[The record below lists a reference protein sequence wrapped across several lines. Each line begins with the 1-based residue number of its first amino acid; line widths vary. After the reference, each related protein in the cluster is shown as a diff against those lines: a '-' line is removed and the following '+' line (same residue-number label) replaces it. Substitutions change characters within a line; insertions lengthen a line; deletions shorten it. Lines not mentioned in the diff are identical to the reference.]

1 MRAGT
6 WISWVPMGVRSNRAQ
21 NNRHHRHWTLDVYE
35 TNVGLDTYGYDTCLF
50 FPPQT
55 LLIILVEEYVPLA
68 PHTHFFFVEKLIYI
82 QRFSKQHD
90 WRITFANL
98 VGITNK
104 NKQKKKFFFSL
115 HWARDGEI
123 TWPGRNQFEIRPKHY
138 FFFLPLVDHFCFLT
152 PNTTYIILYNIY
164 IYLYIICYPS
174 GVHHARSRMPNS
186 LLESKITFVAPEGMT
201 ASAIVCCWWTTRHQK
216 MFVCEVAGILF
227 WQLKTKEL
235 KITNCFAIRQFE
247 KWRFRN
253 QPIAND
259 LQLTPPTRKN
269 EKKNGAT
276 CPDTFGKF
284 SHRVTTTPFKK
295 KEIPGY
301 VFFKKRISSR
311 QTWIIIHP
319 VLIDDG

>member
-1 MRAGT
+1 ME
-6 WISWVPMGVRSNRAQ
+6 RS
-21 NNRHHRHWTLDVYE
+21 HDLDE
-35 TNVGLDTYGYDTCLF
+35 TNL
-50 FPPQT
+50 
-55 LLIILVEEYVPLA
+55 
-68 PHTHFFFVEKLIYI
+68 
-82 QRFSKQHD
+82 RS
-90 WRITFANL
+90 
-98 VGITNK
+98 
-104 NKQKKKFFFSL
+104 
-115 HWARDGEI
+115 
-123 TWPGRNQFEIRPKHY
+123 GRNI
-138 FFFLPLVDHFCFLT
+138 FFLPLVDHFCFLT

-269 EKKNGAT
+269 EKKKKKNGAT

-284 SHRVTTTPFKK
+284 PHRVTTTPFKK
-295 KEIPGY
+295 KRY
-301 VFFKKRISSR
+301 RDMYFLKKGFLQDRRES
-311 QTWIIIHP
+311 
-319 VLIDDG
+319 